1 MTSGCPPSCR
11 PMLFALRSLRSFVAA
26 FVSANLPSAI
36 ASAAAERQSADPQPS
51 FVAFVAS
58 CEISLFAR
66 DLRSPYYL
74 NPLHLC
80 ALRPL
85 ATAPPAKYYPERA

>member
-26 FVSANLPSAI
+26 FVSVNL
-36 ASAAAERQSADPQPS
+36 RQSADPQPS

-66 DLRSPYYL
+66 DLRSPHYL
-74 NPLHLC
+74 NPCICVPCVRWPL
-80 ALRPL
+80 LRQQNIIL
-85 ATAPPAKYYPERA
+85 KEPEIRGDPS

>member
-1 MTSGCPPSCR
+1 MTLAFPPSCR

-26 FVSANLPSAI
+26 FVSANL
-36 ASAAAERQSADPQPS
+36 RQSADHPAFLVRHS
-51 FVAFVAS
+51 FSGGGSAFVAS
-58 CEISLFAR
+58 CESSLFAR
-66 DLRSPYYL
+66 DFRSPHYL

-80 ALRPL
+80 ALRPP

>member
-11 PMLFALRSLRSFVAA
+11 PMRFALRSLRSFVAA
-26 FVSANLPSAI
+26 FVSANL
-36 ASAAAERQSADPQPS
+36 RQSADPQPC

-66 DLRSPYYL
+66 DLRSPLYL

-80 ALRPL
+80 ALRPP